1 MATSGLAIFTQTGI
15 KEMLSKDQTQDVGDG
30 ATAIQ
35 AGGNVT
41 VNNTGLTYSQ
51 VRDVALDVFRA
62 NFYELAGMAK
72 ETARARA
79 EEVTEEFLKK
89 LEKENPAGLSKSE
102 DPDFQYALFTVQ
114 KEYARNGDRDLGDL
128 LVDLLVDRS
137 KHDQRDVLQIVLNEC
152 LVTAPKLTDTHL
164 ATLAAIFLLKYTQNH
179 RVGDH
184 QTFGEYLDKH
194 LLPFVSKLTKSHSCF
209 QHLEFSGCGSD
220 GLAGHTLEG
229 ILGTTYQGQFLKGF
243 DETEIANRSVSVG
256 VDTRFFIPCLNDPT
270 KLQVRANSK
279 EVLEPYLDR
288 QGVSADDKP
297 KILQLFD
304 LGKMS
309 DAEIKEK
316 VIAIR
321 PYMADV
327 FETWTNS
334 SLQTFTLTSVGI
346 AIGHANIKRLVGEFA
361 DLAIWIN

>member
-1 MATSGLAIFTQTGI
+1 MATFTQTGI
-15 KEMLSKDQTQDVGDG
+15 REMLSKDQTQDVGDG

-41 VNNTGLTYSQ
+41 VNNMGLTYSQ

-114 KEYARNGDRDLGDL
+114 REYARNGDKDLGDL

-137 KHDQRDVLQIVLNEC
+137 KHDQRDILQIVLNEC

-164 ATLAAIFLLKYTQNH
+164 AALAVIFLFKYTQSH
-179 RVGDH
+179 GVGNH

-194 LLPFVSKLTKSHSCF
+194 LAPFVAKLTKSRSCY
-209 QHLEFSGCGSD
+209 QHLEFSGCGSV
-220 GLAGHTLEG
+220 GLAGNTLEG
-229 ILGTTYQGQFLKGF
+229 ILGNVYQGQFLKGF

-256 VDTRFFIPCLNDPT
+256 VDTRFFMPCLNDPT
-270 KLQVRANSK
+270 KLQVRANNK
-279 EVLEPYLDR
+279 EVLEPYLD
-288 QGVSADDKP
+288 QQAVSADDKA

-321 PYMADV
+321 PYMAEV

-334 SLQTFTLTSVGI
+334 PLQTFTLTSVGI
-346 AIGHANIKRLVGEFA
+346 AIGHANIKRLIGEFA